1 MTSFA
6 YPPTMAGHSF
16 DPYSQET
23 SYSDY
28 PQSSQAYPVTSSYMD
43 GGYSVALTSVDSYP
57 PFQAEMSRSQ
67 DPFNYLDSSLSGI
80 KPSLNTYSPA
90 ATEAEQTM
98 PPRLSAS
105 SESGASA
112 QSTSSSAM
120 GSPHLHPQFPQHQEP
135 WNPLEPSQG
144 LGLNS
149 QEIFTRE
156 PFFSSGMD
164 QEAIMIADKIPGFVG
179 ESPASS
185 STPRSGFSFALSSST
200 LSPVVA
206 AQSSPS
212 SNSFSMNHSRQLPS
226 PPILKSQTE
235 ATMLRSGETFYHS
248 PRDNDG
254 FKSPGVPASAM
265 IPSSRLSSPIAAFRD
280 RQRSYTP
287 SDHSRSR
294 RNSLLSNQLYP
305 PIATTIPPSDRSGSL
320 SISPDSSSPHFLT
333 HGGFSSAP
341 SYSSCRFPV
350 FDTSRIT
357 SNEQRLTCHVIID
370 PSILNPY
377 GLPFNYPDQASATSP
392 QMFEQPP
399 SPAAS
404 HTSSRSHHGIIKPS
418 PQQSPYLQTQHYHP
432 YAYPTGRRPSTS
444 SLHSGH
450 SHSSQRSNSFE
461 LTEEDREKGMCP
473 IPECGRVFKDLKA
486 HMLTHQTERPE
497 KCPIQTCDYHVKGFA
512 RKYDK
517 NRHTLTHYKG
527 TMVCGFCPGSG
538 SAAEKSFNRAD
549 VFKRHLT
556 SVHGVEQTAPN
567 SRRKSPISGKKQ
579 MSAGQNTSTGTCS
592 TCSITFANAQEFYE
606 HLDDCVLRVVQ
617 QIDPAEDINQKNLAS
632 VAEDQG
638 VKDTL
643 DRHYLPSNSDYSP
656 DFNEEEE
663 EEEED
668 FIENDDAND
677 TTYGSRNA
685 RSGKG
690 TIKGRKNAS

>member
-6 YPPTMAGHSF
+6 YPPIMAGHSF
-16 DPYSQET
+16 NSYSQET
-23 SYSDY
+23 SFSDY
-28 PQSSQAYPVTSSYMD
+28 PQTTQAFPVSSSYMD
-43 GGYSVALTSVDSYP
+43 VPFSGPLTSIDSYSA
-57 PFQAEMSRSQ
+57 FTEMPRPQ
-67 DPFNYLDSSLSGI
+67 DSFNYLDSSSGI
-80 KPSLNTYSPA
+80 KPSLHPYSPS
-90 ATEAEQTM
+90 ATEAEQMM

-112 QSTSSSAM
+112 HSTSSSAM
-120 GSPHLHPQFPQHQEP
+120 GSPHLHPQYQQHPEP
-135 WNPLEPSQG
+135 WNPLMPSQG
-144 LGLNS
+144 LGLTS
-149 QEIFTRE
+149 QEIFTRD
-156 PFFSSGMD
+156 PFYTSGME
-164 QEAIMIADKIPGFVG
+164 QEAIMATDKMPGFVG

-185 STPRSGFSFALSSST
+185 STSRSGFSFALSSST
-200 LSPVVA
+200 VSPAVTA
-206 AQSSPS
+206 LSSPTS
-212 SNSFSMNHSRQLPS
+212 LHMNHTRHLPS

-235 ATMLRSGETFYHS
+235 STMPSPNDLFYQS
-248 PRDNDG
+248 PLDNDG
-254 FKSPGVPASAM
+254 FKSPGMPASARL
-265 IPSSRLSSPIAAFRD
+265 PSSRLSSPLTSYRD
-280 RQRSYTP
+280 HRQRAFTA
-287 SDHSRSR
+287 SDMSKPR
-294 RNSLLSNQLYP
+294 RNSLLSHQLYP
-305 PIATTIPPSDRSGSL
+305 MTTPPPEQPRSL
-320 SISPDSSSPHFLT
+320 LTSPDSSSPHFHT
-333 HGGFSSAP
+333 HGALSSAS

-350 FDTSRIT
+350 FDTTHVSAG
-357 SNEQRLTCHVIID
+357 EQRLTSTASD
-370 PSILNPY
+370 PSILNPF
-377 GLPFNYPDQASATSP
+377 GTPIPFTYPDPTSATSP
-392 QMFEQPP
+392 RMFEHPP
-399 SPAAS
+399 SPAPS
-404 HTSSRSHHGIIKPS
+404 HTSSRSHHGRVKPS
-418 PQQSPYLQTQHYHP
+418 PHESPYLQTQQYHP

-444 SLHSGH
+444 SLHSGN
-450 SHSSQRSNSFE
+450 SHSSQRSGSFE

-473 IPECGRVFKDLKA
+473 IPDCGRIFKDLKA

-567 SRRKSPISGKKQ
+567 ARRKSPISGKKHT
-579 MSAGQNTSTGTCS
+579 SAGQNTPAATCS
-592 TCSITFANAQEFYE
+592 TCSVTFANAQEFYE

-632 VAEDQG
+632 VAEDQQ

-643 DRHYLPSNSDYSP
+643 DRHYLPSSTDYSP

-663 EEEED
+663 EEEDEED

-677 TTYGSRNA
+677 TTYGSRNG

-690 TIKGRKNAS
+690 TIKGRKNGS